1 MEKIFLE
8 KLEFNKILEKLSTF
22 AITTLGK
29 NYCNNLFPN
38 INQEKVKKY
47 LAETTEGVIQY

>member
-38 INQEKVKKY
+38 INQAKVKK
-47 LAETTEGVIQY
+47 